1 MKKAFLFLF
10 GSSLLLLSSCD
21 KIPDKERVKETGQT
35 CGDCEVSETDE
46 FITEKRVLME
56 EFTAMKCTYCPDG
69 TRIANEIKDEHGEQF
84 IIVSL
89 HTGSLAAP
97 DADHPDDFRTEV
109 GDELY
114 KLASSPAQPASLID
128 RLDYD
133 TPQFVKFRQGDGWK
147 NEVDEILAN
156 QPTADLGINTEV
168 FYTDSTR
175 SVCLTTKFKAVSDLS
190 NRQLYWTA
198 YLLESGIIAP
208 QKDGSNTIEDYEHNH
223 MLRASFNGTYGVPLP
238 EDFDGTVDAVTC
250 DSRELILD
258 DEWVAD
264 NCAIVVFVYD
274 NETFE
279 VLQAVETHW

>member
-21 KIPDKERVKETGQT
+21 KIPDKERVKETGLT
-35 CGDCEVSETDE
+35 CGECEVSEADE

-89 HTGSLAAP
+89 HTGALASP
-97 DADHPDDFRTEV
+97 EPEYPDDFRTEE
-109 GDELY
+109 GNELY
-114 KLASSPAQPASLID
+114 KLAQNPPQPAAMID

-133 TPQFVKFRQGDGWK
+133 TPQFVKYRQNDMWA
-147 NEVDEILAN
+147 NEVDRILTSKPTANIGILAEL
-156 QPTADLGINTEV
+156 DFEE
-168 FYTDSTR
+168 STR
-175 SVCLTTKFKAVSDLS
+175 SVCLTTKFKATTDLTD
-190 NRQLYWTA
+190 RDLYWTA
-198 YLLESGIIAP
+198 YLLESKIIAP
-208 QKDGSNTIEDYEHNH
+208 QKDGSNHIEEYEHNH
-223 MLRASFNGTYGVPLP
+223 MFRTSFNGTYGVPLP
-238 EDFDGTVDAVTC
+238 EGFEGTTNSVIC
-250 DSRELILD
+250 DSRQLTLS

-264 NCAIVVFVYD
+264 NCGVVVFVYD